1 MVSGQIT
8 AWHAEHL
15 NFARLLRLFEAQV
28 TLFAQGCEPDYG
40 LMQDIVYYL
49 HDFPDAHHHRY
60 ENEVFSL
67 MGRRDPRLKPLVARL
82 MQEHRVI
89 AACGTALAAQL
100 DAVVGGAV
108 VERAQVEAAAATFVG
123 YYRAHLDAE
132 ESIML
137 PRAAA
142 MLDAAD
148 WVEVAKTVANRSRDD
163 PLFGP
168 QAELRFRELRQR
180 IEREAADAPA
190 SH

>member
-1 MVSGQIT
+1 MASGQIT

-15 NFARLLRLFEAQV
+15 NFARLLRLLEAQV
-28 TLFAQGCEPDYG
+28 ALFAQGCEPDYG
-40 LMQDIVYYL
+40 LIADIVNYL
-49 HDFPDAHHHRY
+49 HDFPDVHHHRY

-67 MGRRDPRLKPLVARL
+67 MGKRDPQLKPLVARL
-82 MQEHRVI
+82 LQEHRVI
-89 AACGTALAAQL
+89 AACGAALTARL
-100 DAVVGGAV
+100 DAVVAGAV

-123 YYRAHLDAE
+123 YYRAHLDTE

-142 MLDAAD
+142 MLDAQD
-148 WVEVAKTVANRSRDD
+148 WVEVARVIAGRAHHD

-180 IEREAADAPA
+180 IEREAVGAPG

>member
-1 MVSGQIT
+1 MASGQIT

-28 TLFAQGCEPDYG
+28 ALFAQGEEPDYG

-49 HDFPDAHHHRY
+49 HDFPDVHHHRY

-89 AACGTALAAQL
+89 AACGAALLAQL
-100 DAVVGGAV
+100 DAVVAGAV

-132 ESIML
+132 ENIML

-142 MLDAAD
+142 TLDAAD
-148 WVEVAKTVANRSRDD
+148 WVEVARSIAAIPHHD
-163 PLFGP
+163 PLFGA
-168 QAELRFRELRQR
+168 QAEQRFRELRQR
-180 IEREAADAPA
+180 IEREAAGAPG

>member
-1 MVSGQIT
+1 MASGQIT

-28 TLFAQGCEPDYG
+28 ALFAQGEEPDYA
-40 LMQDIVYYL
+40 LIADIVQYL
-49 HDFPDAHHHRY
+49 REFPDVHHHRY

-67 MGRRDPRLKPLVARL
+67 MGQRDPQLKPLVARL
-82 MQEHRVI
+82 LQEHRVI
-89 AACGTALAAQL
+89 AACGAALAARL
-100 DAVVGGAV
+100 DAVVSGAV
-108 VERAQVEAAAATFVG
+108 VERAQVEAAAATFVS
-123 YYRAHLDAE
+123 YYRTHLDAE

-148 WVEVAKTVANRSRDD
+148 WLEVARVVAGKSQHD

-168 QAELRFRELRQR
+168 QAELRFRALRQR
-180 IEREAADAPA
+180 IEREALGAPA
-190 SH
+190 SR